1 MDEIDDNII
10 KGNETPEEEENCNKK
25 WDNNDEKTKLVI
37 SPVSTTSDTNKVVD
51 EARQGFLREK

>member
-10 KGNETPEEEENCNKK
+10 KGNETAEEEENCNKK